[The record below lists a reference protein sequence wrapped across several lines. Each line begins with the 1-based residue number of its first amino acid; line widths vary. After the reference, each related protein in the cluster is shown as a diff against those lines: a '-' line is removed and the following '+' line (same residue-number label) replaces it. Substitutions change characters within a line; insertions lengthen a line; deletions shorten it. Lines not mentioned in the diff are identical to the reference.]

1 MNERDLLE
9 ALGALSDETIART
22 VTEPVESVTE
32 SGISEIERLIAEKP
46 EQPEQTVKTQA
57 DVQQTVSRNRT
68 IRMRMPAAAVVA
80 ACILLNIGILFG
92 VSRMGAGKDERL
104 PEISVTDEHL
114 PTTSVDTEDLQDA
127 DALYVE
133 VQENSVSPIA
143 CTLILHNDT
152 EETVS
157 YAESFHIYDKTGKE
171 VNPHTFSAS
180 AYVIE
185 PGKTGKLNCQ
195 YGDYYEQQRSE
206 QDVYYVRGD
215 LPLEPGEYEIEVSFI
230 TSSEYIQRRRTTLTV
245 TDEYENMRPIDSEF
259 GQMDVLDVIRHLKDR
274 GFKHFEVV
282 AEPTKTEQ
290 YLSAGQVQRTEPHGK
305 YVDGS
310 YDYNTNPPHS
320 MINPEDF
327 VWVDK
332 DETIKIYASTG
343 SHDPNIVRLPDF
355 DGPELW
361 DHEWAEQFLT
371 SAGLDVY
378 VQYLKE
384 YTYMC
389 PVGSVIRCD
398 PGSADSKADELHIG
412 DPVVLYVSGTE
423 KKYVHS
429 EEQTPADT
437 ETIPVPDFTGMA
449 VQTAKKIAEEAGI
462 HLSITLKDS
471 YEPYGTVIRQG
482 MAPGDTRIGKGDYLE
497 LEISNGKG

>member
-1 MNERDLLE
+1 MNERDLLD
-9 ALGALSDETIART
+9 AIGAVSDATIKKTVLSDAVSSAETTGLPDIEMIITKPAA
-22 VTEPVESVTE
+22 
-32 SGISEIERLIAEKP
+32 SEKRQAAPAAAEI
-46 EQPEQTVKTQA
+46 TQKR
-57 DVQQTVSRNRT
+57 QKSR
-68 IRMRMPAAAVVA
+68 IHHIPAAAVVA
-80 ACILLNIGILFG
+80 ACLLLNVG
-92 VSRMGAGKDERL
+92 VFVGVYSMRGGDETVS
-104 PEISVTDEHL
+104 PADSAVSQNVQEIQDEQE
-114 PTTSVDTEDLQDA
+114 SDD
-127 DALYVE
+127 LYVE

-152 EETVS
+152 DETVS

-171 VNPHTFSAS
+171 VNRQTFSAN

-206 QDVYYVRGD
+206 QDIYYAMGD

-245 TDEYENMRPIDSEF
+245 TDEYENMRPIDSDF
-259 GQMDVLDVIRHLKDR
+259 GQMDVLVVIGHLKDR

-290 YLSAGQVQRTEPHGK
+290 YLSAGRVQRTEPHGK
-305 YVDGS
+305 YVDIP
-310 YDYNTNPPHS
+310 YYYETNPPHS

-332 DETIKIYASTG
+332 DETIKVYVSTG
-343 SHDPNIVRLPDF
+343 SHDPDIVKLPVFTGWDK
-355 DGPELW
+355 W
-361 DHEWAEQFLT
+361 DHELAEQFLT

-378 VQYLKE
+378 VQYLE
-384 YTYMC
+384 GGYNSVC
-389 PVGSVIRCD
+389 PEGCIIRSD
-398 PGSADSKADELHIG
+398 PASTDSEVAELRRG
-412 DPVVLYVSGTE
+412 DIVVLYVNG
-423 KKYVHS
+423 S
-429 EEQTPADT
+429 EEKYGHREEQVPADT
-437 ETIPVPDFTGMA
+437 ETFPVPDFTGMA

-462 HLSITLKDS
+462 HLSITLKES

-482 MAPGDTRIGKGDYLE
+482 MAPGDTRIGKGGYLE